1 MNIKNSFF
9 QNKPLLIIV
18 AMLLILVELQIF
30 FVFSA
35 KSGKKNTLQV
45 MNDSGT
51 VIYEADGEHLTQF
64 KKYYFESTF
73 GPFENYEKKLITR
86 TEPFPFRAWF
96 ATAIGL
102 PLGFT
107 LLFAFIIS
115 AFSTLLGKKQKEP
128 QATGDSDDEKN
139 TEPKGKMDQFL
150 AQINR
155 MNIFIIGAGVF
166 LVVLAF
172 WVLPNLVSVIGQTG
186 LEVIERYGWFIAIA
200 VVGVLLI
207 FAWFLYLRYLLAK
220 KTLEAE
226 AHIREHQLNLSRL
239 AEPEPSMLEIENK
252 SDPDILDAPTSEN

>member
-18 AMLLILVELQIF
+18 AVLLVLVELQIF

-35 KSGKKNTLQV
+35 KSGRKNTLQV

-64 KKYYFESTF
+64 KKYYFEATF
-73 GPFENYEKKLITR
+73 GPFENYEKKLVTR
-86 TEPFPFRAWF
+86 TVPFPFRAWF
-96 ATAIGL
+96 ATALGL

-115 AFSTLLGKKQKEP
+115 AVSTLLGKKQEEP
-128 QATGDSDDEKN
+128 QASTPKTDV
-139 TEPKGKMDQFL
+139 EPKGKMDQFL

-155 MNIFIIGAGVF
+155 MNIFIVGAGIF

-172 WVLPNLVSVIGQTG
+172 WVLPNLISVIGQTG
-186 LEVIERYGWFIAIA
+186 LEIIDRYGWFIAFA
-200 VVGVLLI
+200 VMAIFLI

-226 AHIREHQLNLSRL
+226 THIREHQLNLSRL
-239 AEPEPSMLEIENK
+239 PGPEPSMLEIENK
-252 SDPDILDAPTSEN
+252 SNPDILEIPASED